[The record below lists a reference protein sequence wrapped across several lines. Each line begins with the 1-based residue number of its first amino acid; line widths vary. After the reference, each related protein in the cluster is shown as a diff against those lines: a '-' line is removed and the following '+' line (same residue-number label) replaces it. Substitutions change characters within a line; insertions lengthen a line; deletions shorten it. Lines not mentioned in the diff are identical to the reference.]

1 MNCRKMFEFFK
12 YKRDQNAYL
21 RAAHFIDGELGYTFK
36 SLERRRGSR
45 FIRNA
50 HLLHVGGTGWT
61 TRSSTTAGDDKQ
73 YFADFEG
80 AWQTLMKSLK
90 PQHREIFRDEIDF
103 RLQDRE
109 FEFCGT
115 LGKEFIPL

>member
-1 MNCRKMFEFFK
+1 MYAFTTIVDTFNPSSGI
-12 YKRDQNAYL
+12 
-21 RAAHFIDGELGYTFK
+21 HFRP
-36 SLERRRGSR
+36 LERQGSR
-45 FIRNA
+45 VHERTPA
-50 HLLHVGGTGWT
+50 
-61 TRSSTTAGDDKQ
+61 TRRHGPDGQRDHNDGRDDIQ

-103 RLQDRE
+103 RLQERE
-109 FEFCGT
+109 FQFCGT

>member
-1 MNCRKMFEFFK
+1 M
-12 YKRDQNAYL
+12 
-21 RAAHFIDGELGYTFK
+21 
-36 SLERRRGSR
+36 
-45 FIRNA
+45 NA
-50 HLLHVGGTGWT
+50 HLLHVGMDRMDNEIINDG
-61 TRSSTTAGDDKQ
+61 RNDKQ

-109 FEFCGT
+109 FQFCGT